1 MLLSPHSQK
10 LTQFIIQQIKSI
22 ISTPSTNSFTANRPL
37 WVLGRVALS
46 HVLAFFY
53 YYFIIFTRAIFAQ
66 AQVERIACS
75 RERRRTIIIL
85 SISSEAENIHLV
97 AYIIELP
104 IFFFDYLFISS
115 TTFTNTTIYVST
127 QIHLLYIHTYIYR
140 DSAYSWFPLLFD
152 FSVKTKT

>member
-85 SISSEAENIHLV
+85 SISSEAEKYSPSGLYNR
-97 AYIIELP
+97 AAN
-104 IFFFDYLFISS
+104 IFFNNLFISS
-115 TTFTNTTIYVST
+115 TTFTNTTIYVFT